1 MTITTWPE
9 AERPR
14 EKLLNRGADALSDAE
29 LLAIFIRTGSR
40 GRTAVDI
47 ARELLK
53 HYDGSLCRLL
63 NAQRRELLEY
73 TGLGP
78 AKYALLQAAV
88 EVGRRYEEEG
98 LQSADLLNNPK
109 QAGKFLLRQMRNQTQ
124 EHFSVIYLDNNHRYL
139 KYEVLFTGTLNSAA
153 VHPRE
158 VVVAALRHNAAAMIV
173 AHNHPSGVAEP
184 SLADEQIT
192 TRLRKALELVEVRLL
207 DHLIIGNGQVF
218 SFSERG
224 ML

>member
-1 MTITTWPE
+1 MTIPHWPKT
-9 AERPR
+9 ERPR
-14 EKLLNRGADALSDAE
+14 EKLLQRGADSLSDAE

-40 GRTAVDI
+40 GRTAVDV
-47 ARELLK
+47 ARELLG
-53 HYDGSLCRLL
+53 HYDGSLGRML
-63 NAQRRELLEY
+63 NAERRELLAH

-78 AKYALLQAAV
+78 AKYALLLAAL
-88 EVGRRYEEEG
+88 EMGRRYEEEA

-109 QAGKFLLRQMRNQTQ
+109 QAGKFLLRQLRNQAQ
-124 EHFSVIYLDNNHRYL
+124 EQFSVIYLDNNHRYL
-139 KYEVLFTGTLNSAA
+139 KYEVLFAGTLNSAA

-158 VVVAALRHNAAAMIV
+158 VVIAALRHNAAALIV